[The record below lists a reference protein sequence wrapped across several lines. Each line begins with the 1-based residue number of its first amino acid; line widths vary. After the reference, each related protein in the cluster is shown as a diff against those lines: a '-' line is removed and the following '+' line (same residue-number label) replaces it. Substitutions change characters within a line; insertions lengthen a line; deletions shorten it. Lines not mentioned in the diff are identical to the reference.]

1 MINFMAVAYLVSVC
15 VCLCD
20 CSYLCLPKYHDHSRP
35 GLRGSWSVLRIYKMG
50 YVLVTFLQLE
60 RLQVLQPYVFRKF
73 MKWNIAFG
81 GTKTLQKTENYIFIK
96 Q

>member
-1 MINFMAVAYLVSVC
+1 
-15 VCLCD
+15 
-20 CSYLCLPKYHDHSRP
+20 
-35 GLRGSWSVLRIYKMG
+35 MG
-50 YVLVTFLQLE
+50 YVLVTFLHLE
-60 RLQVLQPYVFRKF
+60 RLQVLQPYFLRKF